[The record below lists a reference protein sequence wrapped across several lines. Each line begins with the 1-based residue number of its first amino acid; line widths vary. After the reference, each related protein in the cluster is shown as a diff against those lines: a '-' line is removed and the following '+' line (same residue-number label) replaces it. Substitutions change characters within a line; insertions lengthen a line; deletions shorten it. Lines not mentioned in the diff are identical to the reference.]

1 MKKES
6 KGLIFIVDISGFTR
20 FVSRTANED
29 GNLIIRQLFNS
40 IINANELSFQIS
52 EIEGDAIL
60 FYQFGKPLSV
70 SKILAQFRKMLHSFQ
85 TQIKRLRGAYPI
97 VKDLSIK
104 VIVHY
109 GEMSVYQI
117 GRFFKLFGRPLID
130 AHRLLKNSIGLD
142 TYVLI
147 TNQYIN
153 ELTSEY
159 KLPQHCGFN
168 ACELY
173 DVGNLCYTYFPFQQN
188 GTTAC
193 DTTAGQT
200 LPWCENSTF
209 NSVPV

>member
-1 MKKES
+1 MKKKS

-60 FYQFGKPLSV
+60 FYRFGKPLPV
-70 SKILAQFRKMLHSFQ
+70 SKILAQFRKMLRSFQ
-85 TQIKRLRGAYPI
+85 AQIKKLKGIYPI

-147 TNQYIN
+147 TNQYVN
-153 ELTSEY
+153 ELTYEY
-159 KLPQHCGFN
+159 KLPQHCGYN

-188 GTTAC
+188 GTIAC
-193 DTTAGQT
+193 GTSAGQN
-200 LPWCENSTF
+200 LSWCENSAF
-209 NSVPV
+209 NSVSV

>member
-1 MKKES
+1 MKKGS
-6 KGLIFIVDISGFTR
+6 KGLIFIVDISGFTK

-29 GNLIIRQLFNS
+29 GNRIIRQLFNS

-70 SKILAQFRKMLHSFQ
+70 TKILTQFKKMLHSFHA
-85 TQIKRLRGAYPI
+85 QIKKLKGVYPI
-97 VKDLSIK
+97 VKDLSLK

-147 TNQYIN
+147 TNQYIK
-153 ELTSEY
+153 ELTSVY
-159 KLPQHCGFN
+159 KLPLPGGYN

-188 GTTAC
+188 GKTAC
-193 DTTAGQT
+193 SAIAQAKRIR
-200 LPWCENSTF
+200 
-209 NSVPV
+209 V